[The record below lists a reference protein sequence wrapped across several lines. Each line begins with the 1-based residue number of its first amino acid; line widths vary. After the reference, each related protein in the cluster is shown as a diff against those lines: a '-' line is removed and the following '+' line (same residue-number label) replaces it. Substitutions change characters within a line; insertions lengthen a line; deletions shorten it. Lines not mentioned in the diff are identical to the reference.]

1 MGVTFGVEESTEGDV
16 GVWGTKRK
24 VLPNFHQ
31 ISKYERLASAHPLR
45 DFKKFSRIAGSFI
58 FGQMLKFEEFRSRLS
73 SFVGF

>member
-45 DFKKFSRIAGSFI
+45 DFKKI
-58 FGQMLKFEEFRSRLS
+58 FTDCGELYLWPDVKI
-73 SFVGF
+73 

>member
-1 MGVTFGVEESTEGDV
+1 VNRVIPAVFSSVTGDFEVFFTLQWRHAAPMGVTFGVEESTEGDV

-45 DFKKFSRIAGSFI
+45 DF
-58 FGQMLKFEEFRSRLS
+58 
-73 SFVGF
+73 